1 LPDRIGHS
9 TPGPRAKLAEGRPL
23 TAREHAS
30 GTATAGW
37 AGIGFGFA
45 LAVFAAFE
53 QFKLPPVL
61 PVMLA
66 RYGYDRLVGGGLM
79 SAYAIAG
86 LVLSLPVGRALA
98 RRDPGRFVATALA
111 LFMIGQAL
119 ALVFPASGAAMLTS
133 RAIEGAGFT
142 ILAIAGPL
150 IAAGAADARHLP
162 LVVGLTTTWIPTGQV
177 LANLAALPAVARGAW
192 TPLWWVGLAL
202 TGLLAGLALARRR
215 RQGARDRTR
224 RDARR
229 PPAHAETHGAIKP
242 APRSVVVVAAAV
254 FALWSGQ
261 YFAYMTWLPQYLVEA
276 HGLGA
281 ENAALAYTLPV
292 SIVGLLCLATGVAL
306 RAGAPFAPLFW
317 GSIAVQAGVWFLV
330 PAADGA
336 AAGLASLVVY
346 GLTAGITPVCLFTLP
361 WIMAG
366 AEARAGGLL
375 GALMTGRNLGVLLGP
390 VLLAAIAPA
399 GDWSAVWPL
408 FGALTAI
415 AGGGAFFIGRRLRAT
430 GALRRASGRGPASTR
445 SREFTR

>member
-1 LPDRIGHS
+1 
-9 TPGPRAKLAEGRPL
+9 
-23 TAREHAS
+23 
-30 GTATAGW
+30 
-37 AGIGFGFA
+37 
-45 LAVFAAFE
+45 
-53 QFKLPPVL
+53 
-61 PVMLA
+61 MLE
-66 RYGYDRLVGGGLM
+66 RYGYDRLVAGGLM
-79 SAYAIAG
+79 SVYAIAG
-86 LVLSLPVGRALA
+86 LFLSLPVGRALA

-119 ALVFPASGAAMLTS
+119 ALAFPASGAAMLTS

-162 LVVGLTTTWIPTGQV
+162 LVVGLTATWIPAGQV
-177 LANLAALPAVARGAW
+177 LANLAALPAVARGVW
-192 TPLWWVGLAL
+192 TPLWWVGVAL
-202 TGLLAGLALARRR
+202 TGLLAALALARHRR
-215 RQGARDRTR
+215 KPSARD
-224 RDARR
+224 
-229 PPAHAETHGAIKP
+229 
-242 APRSVVVVAAAV
+242 APREAAPRTTAHPMASATAKPTPRIVVVVAAAV

-281 ENAALAYTLPV
+281 ESAALAYTLPV
-292 SIVGLLCLATGVAL
+292 AIVGLLCLATGAAL

-317 GSIAVQAGVWFLV
+317 GSIAIQAGVWFLV
-330 PAADGA
+330 PAADGPVT
-336 AAGLASLVVY
+336 GLVSLIVY

-390 VLLAAIAPA
+390 VLLAAAAPA

-415 AGGGAFFIGRRLRAT
+415 AGSGAFFIGHRLRAT
-430 GALRRASGRGPASTR
+430 GALRHAPSGRRAA
-445 SREFTR
+445 

>member
-1 LPDRIGHS
+1 M
-9 TPGPRAKLAEGRPL
+9 EGRPL
-23 TAREHAS
+23 TARERAR
-30 GTATAGW
+30 GTAAKGW
-37 AGIGFGFA
+37 SGIGFGFA

-61 PVMLA
+61 PVMLE

-79 SAYAIAG
+79 SVYAIAG

-98 RRDPGRFVATALA
+98 RRDPGRFIATALV
-111 LFMIGQAL
+111 LFAVGQAL
-119 ALVFPASGAAMLTS
+119 ALAVPASGAMMLAS
-133 RAIEGAGFT
+133 RALEGAGFT

-150 IAAGAADARHLP
+150 IAAGAADARHRP
-162 LVVGLTTTWIPTGQV
+162 LVIGLSATWIPAGQV
-177 LANLAALPAVARGAW
+177 LANLAALPAIARGVW
-192 TPLWWVGLAL
+192 TPLWWVGMAL
-202 TGLLAGLALARRR
+202 TGLLAAFALARHRR
-215 RQGARDRTR
+215 TGAPAASHGRPRAASP
-224 RDARR
+224 AR
-229 PPAHAETHGAIKP
+229 AATHGAAHGTIKP
-242 APRSVVVVAAAV
+242 ASRSVVIVAAAV

-292 SIVGLLCLATGVAL
+292 AIVGLLCLATGAAL

-317 GSIAVQAGVWFLV
+317 GSIAVQAGVWFLA
-330 PAADGA
+330 PAADGPVS
-336 AAGLASLVVY
+336 GLASLIVY

-366 AEARAGGLL
+366 AEAHAGGLL

-408 FGALTAI
+408 FGAITAI
-415 AGGGAFFIGRRLRAT
+415 AGGGAFFIGHRLRAT
-430 GALRRASGRGPASTR
+430 GALRRAPDGRRAA
-445 SREFTR
+445 